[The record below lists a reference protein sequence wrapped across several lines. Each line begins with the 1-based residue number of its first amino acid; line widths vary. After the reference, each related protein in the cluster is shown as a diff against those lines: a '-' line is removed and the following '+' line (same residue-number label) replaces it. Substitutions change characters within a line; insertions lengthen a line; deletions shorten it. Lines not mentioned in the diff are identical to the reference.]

1 MFWWVMLIYLF
12 LGEGLLLGQHLSGL
26 PVGYIE
32 EEGFSS
38 RYAVTGFPVGYRV
51 RLITSWLYS

>member
-1 MFWWVMLIYLF
+1 MLIYLF
-12 LGEGLLLGQHLSGL
+12 LGKGLLLGQHLSGL